1 VSEQIGFMAEILN
14 HCPGHMLLAP
24 IDSMALMLASELLTS
39 NQLLVF
45 ERQLMDAQTSNETK
59 SDGTQEIETLDQ
71 PAFNARQRLHQNIQR
86 LQSLD
91 TQLSWDQVRQAELL
105 TTIELVGFKIR
116 HLARQ
121 IQESER
127 LGGEDVSS

>member
-1 VSEQIGFMAEILN
+1 
-14 HCPGHMLLAP
+14 
-24 IDSMALMLASELLTS
+24 MALMLASELLTS

-127 LGGEDVSS
+127 LGGEDGSS